1 MILEEA
7 KELNKTLL
15 RFVLKT
21 LIFRTISSLTQN
33 SKAKTSCSHFIV
45 TTWQDHFFFRLMVK
59 NIQIDVALLHFEF
72 LLVSIVQEETLM
84 LVARKDK
91 IWGEISD
98 NFVALKSC

>member
-1 MILEEA
+1 
-7 KELNKTLL
+7 
-15 RFVLKT
+15 
-21 LIFRTISSLTQN
+21 
-33 SKAKTSCSHFIV
+33 
-45 TTWQDHFFFRLMVK
+45 MVK